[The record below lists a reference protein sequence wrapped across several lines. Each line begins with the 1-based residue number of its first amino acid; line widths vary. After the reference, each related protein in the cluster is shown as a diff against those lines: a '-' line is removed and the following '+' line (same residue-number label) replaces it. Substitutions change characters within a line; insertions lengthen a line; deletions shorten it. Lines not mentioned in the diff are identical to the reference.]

1 MERDMSKA
9 SAMQIKRAG
18 SQDAQV
24 VRHLVR
30 TAYAKWV
37 SILGREP
44 MPMRADYER
53 AVREHE
59 IDLLYADGRLVALI
73 EIIMHSDHLFIENVA
88 VTPEHQGQ
96 GLGRHLLRHAEQK
109 ARSADLTKVCLLT
122 SHAFESN
129 IRLYE
134 SVGFHIDRTEPF
146 MGGTTV
152 YMSKAIA
159 VHDLPS
165 TA

>member
-1 MERDMSKA
+1 MSKV
-9 SAMQIKRAG
+9 SHWRIKRAG
-18 SQDAQV
+18 PRDAQV

-30 TAYAKWV
+30 EAYAKWV
-37 SILGREP
+37 PVLGREP
-44 MPMRADYER
+44 MPMKADYDR

-59 IDLLYADGRLVALI
+59 IDLLYADGHLAALI
-73 EIIMHSDHLFIENVA
+73 EIVTNNDHLFIENVA
-88 VTPEHQGQ
+88 VAPAHQGQ
-96 GLGRHLLRHAEQK
+96 GLGRYLLSHAEQK
-109 ARSADLTKVCLLT
+109 AKSAKLAKLCLLT
-122 SHAFESN
+122 SQAFEAN

-159 VHDLPS
+159 V
-165 TA
+165 